1 MTKNY
6 RIILLALAALAVF
19 SCRREDPA
27 VNPPAPQPAA
37 QTEWLSREDGFQD
50 RYLLDQM
57 VVLSRHNIRS
67 PLVGPGSILTEVTNP
82 AFQWFNWEGEA
93 SHLTAKGERLETKM
107 GAFFRQWLGNKGFLD
122 SYARDPYAFRLY
134 ANGKQRCQLTARRF
148 ADALLPG
155 DNPKVEMN
163 IQYDKMDPVFN
174 PQITKLSAEIEAR
187 AQQEILQFGDLNAA
201 AAEGFALIER
211 VVDITNAPCYPGF
224 QHFGDEAS
232 SVSFSLNA
240 EPSMSGGLKKACS
253 VSDALVLQYYEEP
266 DEKKAAFGQTLTLD
280 DWVKIGQVK
289 DWYGDVLFT
298 APSVSVNV
306 AHPLLQTMLSELQNS
321 RRTFTFLCGHDSNLG
336 SVLAALQAQD
346 YDLPQA
352 IEKKTPIGSKLVVEK
367 FLGKDGYYYADLWL
381 VYASTK
387 QLREE
392 TSLSYNEPPVAVRIG
407 LKGLRSNVDGLYLLQ
422 DVYGRFSEAI
432 DAYYEL

>member
-1 MTKNY
+1 M
-6 RIILLALAALAVF
+6 
-19 SCRREDPA
+19 
-27 VNPPAPQPAA
+27 
-37 QTEWLSREDGFQD
+37 
-50 RYLLDQM
+50 
-57 VVLSRHNIRS
+57 
-67 PLVGPGSILTEVTNP
+67 
-82 AFQWFNWEGEA
+82 
-93 SHLTAKGERLETKM
+93 
-107 GAFFRQWLGNKGFLD
+107 
-122 SYARDPYAFRLY
+122 
-134 ANGKQRCQLTARRF
+134 
-148 ADALLPG
+148 
-155 DNPKVEMN
+155 
-163 IQYDKMDPVFN
+163 
-174 PQITKLSAEIEAR
+174 
-187 AQQEILQFGDLNAA
+187 
-201 AAEGFALIER
+201 
-211 VVDITNAPCYPGF
+211 
-224 QHFGDEAS
+224 
-232 SVSFSLNA
+232 
-240 EPSMSGGLKKACS
+240 
-253 VSDALVLQYYEEP
+253 LQYYEEP

-346 YDLPQA
+346 YDLPQT